1 MVKELY
7 AGGSATA
14 DVGEGAAARKGV
26 MKLFSVWFGL
36 VVWGFGFCLEKP
48 KLNGVVLGC

>member
-1 MVKELY
+1 MVKKQCT
-7 AGGSATA
+7 GRSATA

-26 MKLFSVWFGL
+26 KEFVFLFGL

-48 KLNGVVLGC
+48 NVNGVVLSC